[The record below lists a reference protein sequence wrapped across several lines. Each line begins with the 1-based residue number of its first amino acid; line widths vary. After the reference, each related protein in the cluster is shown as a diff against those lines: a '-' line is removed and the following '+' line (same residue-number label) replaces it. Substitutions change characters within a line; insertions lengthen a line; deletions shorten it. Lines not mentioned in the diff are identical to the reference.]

1 MNADLLKRLFRTIQ
15 EVSAPSLITIAQ
27 NVLED
32 ERRLGHKKLA
42 SQLEKILSQCSNQ
55 TSALKTANPP
65 LGTLPTNKR
74 YQQPLSTLLPPE
86 LLRHHMVLPLE
97 VECRFQRIEKEYSAR
112 ERLARHGL
120 GYRKRILLY
129 GPPGCGKS
137 LGAER
142 LAWSTGLPLMKVH
155 FDAVMSSFFGE
166 SASNLRSVFDAV
178 CHTPTLLFLDEC
190 DFVARSRANPNDVGE
205 APRIVN
211 TLLMLLED
219 YHAPGLLVAATNLD
233 SSLDKAIFRRF
244 DEVLELPP
252 PGSGEVLKLLKMTLS
267 AMKVSSNIDWDEVA
281 SALSGKSAAYV
292 VKAAQDA
299 AKQAILANELPL
311 QLNHL
316 LSAVAELSKGE

>member
-1 MNADLLKRLFRTIQ
+1 MKAELLKRLFRTIQ
-15 EVSAPSLITIAQ
+15 EASAPNLIAIAY
-27 NVLED
+27 NILEE
-32 ERRLGHKKLA
+32 ERRLGHSRLVT
-42 SQLEKILSQCSNQ
+42 QLEKILSQRTNA
-55 TSALKTANPP
+55 TSAAKLYNAN
-65 LGTLPTNKR
+65 LNTLPTSKR
-74 YQQPLSTLLPPE
+74 DQQPLSTLLPSE
-86 LLRHHMVLPLE
+86 LLRHHMVLPVE
-97 VECRFQRIEKEYSAR
+97 VERRFQRIEKEYSAR

-120 GYRKRILLY
+120 NYRKRILLY

-142 LAWSTGLPLMKVH
+142 LAWSTGLPMMKVQ
-155 FDAVMSSFFGE
+155 FDAVMSSYFGE
-166 SASNLRSVFDAV
+166 SASNLRAVFDAV

-190 DFVARSRANPNDVGE
+190 DFVARSRAMANDVGE

-244 DEVLELPP
+244 DEVLELPL
-252 PGSGEVLKLLKMTLS
+252 PGPKEVEKLLQMTVS
-267 AMKVSSNIDWDEVA
+267 AMKVDLELNWEKVI
-281 SALSGKSAAYV
+281 SALSGESAANV

-316 LSAVAELSKGE
+316 LGAVAELRKGE